1 MKKIYTIICG
11 LLLGSAVMANDTES
25 LGIITDKDF
34 AQVGVPKE
42 NVIKAKEIIKN
53 SKNRYDYLILDRRS
67 KELEINKCILEG
79 VEKNW
84 SQIEELTNQIGK
96 IEADILKE
104 RIKSQ
109 YEAQKYINQEQYLRA
124 REIAIKSIESAREN
138 NKNGNIKAN
147 PAKK

>member
-1 MKKIYTIICG
+1 MRKIYTIVCG
-11 LLLGSAVMANDTES
+11 LILGSVLIANETES
-25 LGIITDKDF
+25 LGVITDKDF
-34 AQVGVPKE
+34 AQVGVSKE

-84 SQIEELTNQIGK
+84 SKIEELTGQIGK
-96 IEADILKE
+96 IEAEILKE

-109 YEAQKYINQEQYLRA
+109 YEAQKYINQEQYLKA
-124 REIAIKSIESAREN
+124 REIAIRRLEATRQ
-138 NKNGNIKAN
+138 NKNGNLTPTSNGK
-147 PAKK
+147 

>member
-67 KELEINKCILEG
+67 KELEINKCI
-79 VEKNW
+79 
-84 SQIEELTNQIGK
+84 EELTDQIGK

-124 REIAIKSIESAREN
+124 REIAIKRIESARE

>member
-1 MKKIYTIICG
+1 MRKIYTIICG
-11 LLLGSAVMANDTES
+11 LLLGSAVFANDTES
-25 LGIITDKDF
+25 LGVITDKDF
-34 AQVGVPKE
+34 AQVGVTKE
-42 NVIKAKEIIKN
+42 SVIKAKEIIKN

-84 SQIEELTNQIGK
+84 SKIEELTDQIGK

-109 YEAQKYINQEQYLRA
+109 YDAQKYISQEQYLKA
-124 REIAIKSIESAREN
+124 REIAIKRIEASREN
-138 NKNGNIKAN
+138 KSGNLSAK
-147 PAKK
+147 PAGK